1 MHRSIS
7 VQCLTEGL
15 LYVFKGLE
23 VERVDFMD
31 LRSRNANVPEKLVE
45 DGLFSQ

>member
-1 MHRSIS
+1 MHRSIL
-7 VQCLTEGL
+7 VQCLTVRL

-23 VERVDFMD
+23 VKGIDFMD